1 MSNKR
6 ETITDEEYNKILL
19 KSTQN
24 NNITNPSKP
33 INTEKNTNTNT
44 NTEKNTNTK
53 NKRRTDD
60 ISLKTLSPDSID
72 LIDKISNK
80 SLDRNSNET
89 AVNSIKEE
97 AKDRFDRV
105 KSKTKE
111 LGEKTTRGVKKA
123 LGMKVATNDIK
134 TIKKRDDLVP
144 EKPKN
149 KIISIIFITILF
161 LAVIFAGFF
170 YYKYYIL
177 KTDKGLVLLKKPKD
191 ASNTMVISQNPTKRT
206 NLFINKSF
214 NKEGGIE
221 FTYSFWMVI
230 KNMDLVNKN
239 KWKHVFHK
247 GERNVTKLN
256 NENEHTSLMSPG
268 VFIHPSTN
276 TLRIYLVVPSIELN
290 KTLEYIDI
298 SNIPLRKWVN
308 ITFTF
313 TQQKIGLSSGKILH
327 NSLDVYVNGLLKTR
341 KLLSRTPKQFDKD
354 LWINLNRGFDGLFAN
369 LKYYDSAIGPKEIYN
384 ILQECPS
391 ETSCGLKAD
400 CPEYLSSNWWL
411 N

>member
-6 ETITDEEYNKILL
+6 ETISDEEYNKIL
-19 KSTQN
+19 KESSQN
-24 NNITNPSKP
+24 NNIANPTKTTDNATNNKKP
-33 INTEKNTNTNT
+33 DK
-44 NTEKNTNTK
+44 
-53 NKRRTDD
+53 D
-60 ISLKTLSPDSID
+60 ISLKTISPNS
-72 LIDKISNK
+72 LELMNKISNK

-89 AVNSIKEE
+89 TVNTIKEE

-111 LGEKTTRGVKKA
+111 LGKKTTRNIKKT
-123 LGMKVATNDIK
+123 LGMQVEKNETKLTKQKKNDNTDQI
-134 TIKKRDDLVP
+134 
-144 EKPKN
+144 KPKRN
-149 KIISIIFITILF
+149 IIGTLFITVLF
-161 LAVIFAGFF
+161 LAVLFAGI
-170 YYKYYIL
+170 YYYRYYIL
-177 KTDKGLVLLKKPKD
+177 KSTKGILLLKEPKD
-191 ASNTMVISQNPTKRT
+191 ASNTVVISQDPTKKGK
-206 NLFINKSF
+206 LFIEKSF
-214 NKEGGIE
+214 NKDGGIE
-221 FTYSFWMVI
+221 FSYSFWMVI
-230 KNMDLVNKN
+230 KNMDLINKN

-256 NENEHTSLMSPG
+256 NENEHTSIMSPG

-290 KTLEYIDI
+290 KTLEYVDI

-313 TQQKIGLSSGKILH
+313 TQQKKSISSEKILH

-354 LWINLNRGFDGLFAN
+354 LWINLNKGFDGLFAN

-384 ILQECPS
+384 ILQKCPS
-391 ETSCGLKAD
+391 ESSCGFKAD

>member
-6 ETITDEEYNKILL
+6 ETISNEEYNKILM
-19 KSTQN
+19 KSSQN
-24 NNITNPSKP
+24 DNN
-33 INTEKNTNTNT
+33 NTNTL
-44 NTEKNTNTK
+44 KG
-53 NKRRTDD
+53 D
-60 ISLKTLSPDSID
+60 ISMN
-72 LIDKISNK
+72 KISPNSLNSMNK
-80 SLDRNSNET
+80 MTNENLNKNENET
-89 AVNSIKEE
+89 RINSIKET
-97 AKDRFDRV
+97 AADKLD
-105 KSKTKE
+105 KITTKTKE
-111 LGEKTTRGVKKA
+111 IGKKTTRNVKKII
-123 LGMKVATNDIK
+123 GMKVEKENNNNNTMK
-134 TIKKRDDLVP
+134 VKKSNNNVV
-144 EKPKN
+144 EKPKSN
-149 KIISIIFITILF
+149 IIGTIFITILF
-161 LAVIFAGFF
+161 LAGLFAGFI

-177 KTDKGLVLLKKPKD
+177 KNKSSGLVLLKKPKD
-191 ASNTMVISQNPTKRT
+191 ATNTLVISQNPTKKT

-214 NKEGGIE
+214 NKDGGIE
-221 FTYSFWMVI
+221 FSYSFWIVI

-239 KWKHVFHK
+239 KWKHIFHK
-247 GERNVTKLN
+247 GERNVTNLN
-256 NENEHTSLMSPG
+256 NENEHTNLMSPG

-276 TLRIYLVVPSIELN
+276 TIRIYLVVPSIELN

-313 TQQKIGLSSGKILH
+313 TQQKKSISTNKTLH

-354 LWINLNRGFDGLFAN
+354 LWINLNNGFDGLLAK
-369 LKYYDSAIGPKEIYN
+369 LKYYDSAIGPNEIYK
-384 ILQECPS
+384 ILQDCPS